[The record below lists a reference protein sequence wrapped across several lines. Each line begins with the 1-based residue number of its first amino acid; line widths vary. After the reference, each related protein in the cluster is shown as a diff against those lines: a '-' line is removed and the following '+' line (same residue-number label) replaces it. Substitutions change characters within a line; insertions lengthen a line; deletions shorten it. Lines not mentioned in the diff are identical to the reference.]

1 MPALD
6 KTIDRQAHYRSEKK
20 KVGKYKHAY
29 TDFVESVT
37 LEEFRK
43 IEEWKSLFG
52 SGGSPTKVNR
62 EIARQDIQNQ
72 PEHLRWWLELR
83 FTDRFLFRKIYQMIQ
98 YRYSTLQDHFVERSW
113 NNDTKYQKL
122 ATGVVRSAERCGV
135 CPEWQDNRSAV
146 VEYLKQL
153 YDHQEGLCAIAKI
166 PMTFERKCEN
176 AISVD
181 RIDSTMGYQPDNIHL
196 TCWWVNR
203 MKFDLEL
210 SDFKNKVKVLAE
222 SFVA

>member
-6 KTIDRQAHYRSEKK
+6 KTIDRQAHYRSKK
-20 KVGKYKHAY
+20 LKVGKYKHDH
-29 TDFVESVT
+29 TNFVETVT
-37 LEEFRK
+37 LEDFQK

-52 SGGSPTKVNR
+52 IGGRPTKVNK

-98 YRYSTLQDHFVERSW
+98 YRYSTLHDHFLERNW
-113 NNDTKYQKL
+113 NNDTKYRNL
-122 ATGVVRSAERCGV
+122 AQGVVNRAERCGV
-135 CPEWQDNRSAV
+135 YFEWQDNRSAV

-153 YDHQEGLCAIAKI
+153 YDHQEGLCAISKI
-166 PMTFERKCEN
+166 PMTFDRKCEN
-176 AISVD
+176 AVSVD
-181 RIDSTMGYQPDNIHL
+181 RIDSTIGYQPDNIHL

-210 SDFKNKVKVLAE
+210 NDFKNKIKVLAE